1 MLTPEPVALR
11 QDLTIWAS
19 RSVRRL
25 KPNQWMHKSAQ
36 ELADVWIIWII
47 ASSIDAQELP
57 AGHLHERCTH
67 SPADTPEM
75 LQCTD
80 TWSNTGQIRHNKNPS
95 LNVDRIHS
103 LSAIATS
110 CVADVGTTVDQVA
123 DHSFVGGPSL
133 PSCLALDN
141 LRIQETRFKH
151 PGCFQRVVIKLD
163 ILDRCARF
171 NKRVTRRAPTWHCLG
186 KMINRRLKN

>member
-1 MLTPEPVALR
+1 MLTPAPVCLR

-36 ELADVWIIWII
+36 EFADVWIIWII

-103 LSAIATS
+103 LS
-110 CVADVGTTVDQVA
+110 QLR
-123 DHSFVGGPSL
+123 L
-133 PSCLALDN
+133 PVLLMSEQ
-141 LRIQETRFKH
+141 LRIKSPTILLQ
-151 PGCFQRVVIKLD
+151 VV
-163 ILDRCARF
+163 
-171 NKRVTRRAPTWHCLG
+171 PHCL
-186 KMINRRLKN
+186 RA